1 MNLESPATSMP
12 NQPAS
17 FDVLVIGSG
26 VAGLFAALS
35 LSMNGMAS
43 MGDTFG
49 KRDITDKRDTTDKR
63 SIAGKRNTIS
73 KRSTTGIDKDMR
85 VGIIT
90 KGELSQSATRWAQ
103 GGIAAVLPGDEDSID
118 QHMSDTLKAGDGL
131 CDLDA
136 VRVLVDE
143 GPDAIIALVAA
154 GMSFDRDA
162 AGNYLRAREGGHSA
176 ARVLHAG
183 GVATGAEVERALVE
197 CVRASDITITE
208 KWFSFDLIVEMG
220 ICKGVR
226 CIDPLGNLQEIRA
239 EVVLLATGGA
249 GQLYSVTTNPPEA
262 TGDGVAMALRA
273 GVPVADLEFFQFHP
287 TALYHAVMPRPLL
300 SEALRGHG
308 AVLRDRDG
316 NRFVDELAP
325 RDKVSRAIALKMAE
339 QGMPHLWL
347 DATGLAGFDERF
359 PTIFTML
366 ESCNLDPTK
375 DWLPVAPAA
384 HYVSGGIL
392 TDLDGATGCE
402 GLFAAGEV
410 ACTGVH
416 GANRLASNSLLEG
429 LVYGIRAARAIVSGK
444 RKADATGAIAAWLGA
459 QSRVGC
465 MGVEEFEEHY
475 GISPIGRES
484 SRMEHASSQHE
495 SDPMEHSGMQHEIT
509 QHKSA
514 LIPEPIDY
522 PTDSK
527 IRKMREHFQEEMMQG
542 GGVIRSADGLSGV
555 ARMIHD
561 TVSSMSMS
569 MSMSSIPM
577 SPVPSMSVPM
587 STSTS
592 VPTPPMSVKP
602 IGDQASES
610 SSLTGNQMYINRD
623 TIELLN
629 MCIVADALVRSA
641 YDRRETR
648 GAHARIEYPD
658 ASERGLVR
666 IVHGNPAV

>member
-1 MNLESPATSMP
+1 MKPEQRIPSTS
-12 NQPAS
+12 NQPTF

-35 LSMNGMAS
+35 LSANATVSTKGTGGVGAR
-43 MGDTFG
+43 GAVGTKDT
-49 KRDITDKRDTTDKR
+49 
-63 SIAGKRNTIS
+63 S
-73 KRSTTGIDKDMR
+73 STTGTGSSGGMR
-85 VGIIT
+85 IGIIT

-118 QHMSDTLKAGDGL
+118 QHLSDTLKAGDGL

-136 VRVLVDE
+136 VRILVDE

-162 AGNYLRAREGGHSA
+162 AGKYLRAREGGHST

-197 CVRASDITITE
+197 AVRASDVDIME
-208 KWFSFDLIVEMG
+208 RWFSFDLIIEMG

-226 CIDPLGNLQEIRA
+226 CIDPSGNLEEVRA
-239 EVVLLATGGA
+239 GVVLLATGGA

-287 TALYHAVMPRPLL
+287 TALYHAVTPRPLL

-308 AVLRDRDG
+308 AILRDRDG
-316 NRFVDELAP
+316 NRFVDELSP

-339 QGMPHLWL
+339 QGMSHLWL
-347 DATGLAGFDERF
+347 DATGLGGFDERF
-359 PTIFTML
+359 PTISAML
-366 ESCNLDPTK
+366 ASCNLDPAV

-384 HYVSGGIL
+384 HYVSGGVL

-429 LVYGIRAARAIVSGK
+429 LVYGIRAAGAICSGK
-444 RKADATGAIAAWLGA
+444 RKADATGAIGAWLGGS
-459 QSRVGC
+459 SRIAC
-465 MGVEEFEEHY
+465 IGVDEFEKLYDIPSIEHT
-475 GISPIGRES
+475 SF
-484 SRMEHASSQHE
+484 
-495 SDPMEHSGMQHEIT
+495 
-509 QHKSA
+509 
-514 LIPEPIDY
+514 LIPELTDY
-522 PTDSK
+522 AADA
-527 IRKMREHFQEEMMQG
+527 KMREHFQEEMMQG
-542 GGVIRSADGLSGV
+542 GGVIRSADGLRGA
-555 ARMIHD
+555 ARMIRD
-561 TVSSMSMS
+561 TVTFLRGQG
-569 MSMSSIPM
+569 
-577 SPVPSMSVPM
+577 SVEGKA
-587 STSTS
+587 SAGEGSAGGQGSAGSRVS
-592 VPTPPMSVKP
+592 V
-602 IGDQASES
+602 DNAASASDRAPGSDRSHIE
-610 SSLTGNQMYINRD
+610 NQMYIDRN
-623 TIELLN
+623 TIELAN
-629 MCIVADALVRSA
+629 TCVVADALIRSA

-648 GAHARIEYPD
+648 GAHARVEYPD
-658 ASERGLVR
+658 AGDIGLVR
-666 IVHGNPAV
+666 IVHGNPPV

>member
-1 MNLESPATSMP
+1 MSS
-12 NQPAS
+12 QPAS

-35 LSMNGMAS
+35 LSMNGVTGTRGTTS
-43 MGDTFG
+43 ERG
-49 KRDITDKRDTTDKR
+49 ITGTRDTT
-63 SIAGKRNTIS
+63 GKRNTTDTRGTTS
-73 KRSTTGIDKDMR
+73 KRGMAGTRGTTGTDKDMR

-197 CVRASDITITE
+197 SVRASDITIME
-208 KWFSFDLIVEMG
+208 RWFSFDLIVEMG

-226 CIDPLGNLQEIRA
+226 CIDPSGNLQEIRA

-308 AVLRDRDG
+308 AILRDRDG
-316 NRFVDELAP
+316 NRFVDELAS
-325 RDKVSRAIALKMAE
+325 RDRVSRAIALKMAE

-347 DATGLAGFDERF
+347 DATGLTGFDERF
-359 PTIFTML
+359 PTISAML

-384 HYVSGGIL
+384 HYVSGGVL

-459 QSRVGC
+459 QSRVAC

-475 GISPIGRES
+475 GITPI
-484 SRMEHASSQHE
+484 EHASSPIEHASPQYESGSMEHLSLQHE
-495 SDPMEHSGMQHEIT
+495 
-509 QHKSA
+509 SA
-514 LIPEPIDY
+514 LIPEPIGY
-522 PTDSK
+522 PSDSK

-542 GGVIRSADGLSGV
+542 GGVIRSAGGLSGA
-555 ARMIHD
+555 ARMIQD
-561 TVSSMSMS
+561 TVSSMPVSSMPV
-569 MSMSSIPM
+569 PM
-577 SPVPSMSVPM
+577 SPVSVSSMPVSSMPVPI
-587 STSTS
+587 
-592 VPTPPMSVKP
+592 PPMSVSVPVKL
-602 IGDQASES
+602 IGDQASKS
-610 SSLTGNQMYINRD
+610 SSPGGNQIYINRD

-629 MCIVADALVRSA
+629 MCVVADALVRSA

-658 ASERGLVR
+658 ASEHCLVR

>member
-1 MNLESPATSMP
+1 MKPDPHSSSVLS
-12 NQPAS
+12 QPAY

-35 LSMNGMAS
+35 LSVGGAADMN
-43 MGDTFG
+43 MGGARMVDAT
-49 KRDITDKRDTTDKR
+49 
-63 SIAGKRNTIS
+63 AGAGGS
-73 KRSTTGIDKDMR
+73 GGMR

-90 KGELSQSATRWAQ
+90 KGEISQSATRWAQ

-118 QHMSDTLKAGDGL
+118 QHLSDTLKAGDGL

-136 VRVLVDE
+136 VRILVDE

-154 GMSFDRDA
+154 GMSFDRDN

-197 CVRASDITITE
+197 AVCASDVCIME
-208 KWFSFDLIVEMG
+208 RWFSFDLIIESG

-226 CIDPLGNLQEIRA
+226 CIDPDGNLTEVRA
-239 EVVLLATGGA
+239 DVVLLATGGA

-287 TALYHAVMPRPLL
+287 TALYHAVTPRPLL

-308 AVLRDRDG
+308 AILRDKDG
-316 NRFVDELAP
+316 NRFVDELSP

-339 QGMPHLWL
+339 QGMSHLWL
-347 DATGLAGFDERF
+347 DATGLGGFDERF
-359 PTIFTML
+359 PTISAML
-366 ESCNLDPTK
+366 TSCNLDPAV
-375 DWLPVAPAA
+375 DWLPVSPAA

-429 LVYGIRAARAIVSGK
+429 LVYGIRAAGAIVSGK
-444 RKADATGAIAAWLGA
+444 RRADPTGAIGAWLGA
-459 QSRVGC
+459 DSRIAC
-465 MGVEEFEEHY
+465 TGVDEFEDLR
-475 GISPIGRES
+475 GIPSMGTSSLGQES
-484 SRMEHASSQHE
+484 FAI
-495 SDPMEHSGMQHEIT
+495 SG
-509 QHKSA
+509 
-514 LIPEPIDY
+514 L
-522 PTDSK
+522 TDFIVGNNPAISNNLV
-527 IRKMREHFQEEMMQG
+527 KMRERFQEEMMLNA
-542 GGVIRSADGLSGV
+542 GVIRSADGLS
-555 ARMIHD
+555 RMERIIRD
-561 TVSSMSMS
+561 TVKLLRGQGYAADERSAGGQA
-569 MSMSSIPM
+569 
-577 SPVPSMSVPM
+577 
-587 STSTS
+587 
-592 VPTPPMSVKP
+592 PTK
-602 IGDQASES
+602 DQVHTEGQGHTGQREFAGGQAPA
-610 SSLTGNQMYINRD
+610 TGNESLSD
-623 TIELLN
+623 TGTHNHVHIDRSAIELAN

-648 GAHARIEYPD
+648 GAHARMEYPD
-658 ASERGLVR
+658 ASDTCLVR
-666 IVHGNPAV
+666 IVHGKLSV

>member
-1 MNLESPATSMP
+1 MNLESPATSLP
-12 NQPAS
+12 SQPVS

-35 LSMNGMAS
+35 LSMNGTTVTR
-43 MGDTFG
+43 DTFG
-49 KRDITDKRDTTDKR
+49 KRDTTDKG
-63 SIAGKRNTIS
+63 SIAGKRDAIS

-197 CVRASDITITE
+197 SVRASDITIME

-384 HYVSGGIL
+384 HYVSGGVL

-475 GISPIGRES
+475 GISPIARES
-484 SRMEHASSQHE
+484 SRMEHASSQYE

-561 TVSSMSMS
+561 TVLS
-569 MSMSSIPM
+569 MSMSSTFTSM
-577 SPVPSMSVPM
+577 LSMPVSMPSMSIK
-587 STSTS
+587 S
-592 VPTPPMSVKP
+592 
-602 IGDQASES
+602 IGDQASKS
-610 SSLTGNQMYINRD
+610 NLPADNQIHIDRD

>member
-1 MNLESPATSMP
+1 MNIELSAASMSS
-12 NQPAS
+12 QPVS

-35 LSMNGMAS
+35 LSMNGVTGTRGTTS
-43 MGDTFG
+43 ERG
-49 KRDITDKRDTTDKR
+49 ITGTRDTT
-63 SIAGKRNTIS
+63 GKRNTTGTRGTTS
-73 KRSTTGIDKDMR
+73 KRGMAGTRGTTGTDKDMR

-197 CVRASDITITE
+197 SVRASDITIME
-208 KWFSFDLIVEMG
+208 RWFSFDLIVEMG

-226 CIDPLGNLQEIRA
+226 CIDPSGNLQEIRA

-308 AVLRDRDG
+308 AILRDRDG
-316 NRFVDELAP
+316 NRFVDELAS
-325 RDKVSRAIALKMAE
+325 RDRVSRAIALKMAE

-347 DATGLAGFDERF
+347 DATGLTGFDERF
-359 PTIFTML
+359 PTISAML

-384 HYVSGGIL
+384 HYVSGGVL

-459 QSRVGC
+459 QSRVAC

-475 GISPIGRES
+475 GITPI
-484 SRMEHASSQHE
+484 EHASPQYESGSMEHLSLQHE
-495 SDPMEHSGMQHEIT
+495 
-509 QHKSA
+509 SA
-514 LIPEPIDY
+514 LIPEPIGY
-522 PTDSK
+522 PSDSK
-527 IRKMREHFQEEMMQG
+527 TRKMREHFQEEMMQG
-542 GGVIRSADGLSGV
+542 GGVIRSAGGLSGA
-555 ARMIHD
+555 ARMIQD
-561 TVSSMSMS
+561 TVSSMPV
-569 MSMSSIPM
+569 PM
-577 SPVPSMSVPM
+577 SPVSVSSMPVPI
-587 STSTS
+587 
-592 VPTPPMSVKP
+592 PPMSVSVPVKL
-602 IGDQASES
+602 IGDQASKS
-610 SSLTGNQMYINRD
+610 SSPGGNQIYINRD

-629 MCIVADALVRSA
+629 MCVVADALVRSA

-658 ASERGLVR
+658 ASEHCLVR